1 MEDGLPGETGQAA
14 QWPVE
19 KAVKHE
25 LEIVA
30 TPFRSLVEKIAK
42 ESWKT
47 HNPAATRNIVQVSLQ
62 FCIYYLVLHETRV
75 KDEFYSAATRAGP
88 PWKKTNQ

>member
-1 MEDGLPGETGQAA
+1 M
-14 QWPVE
+14 E
-19 KAVKHE
+19 KAFKHE

-62 FCIYYLVLHETRV
+62 FCFYYLVLHETRV
-75 KDEFYSAATRAGP
+75 KGRVLQCGYSSRT
-88 PWKKTNQ
+88 TVEEN